1 MAITC
6 YVCAPQLSD
15 LSVENCKEPKNVF
28 DCDKDKPKDGMKY
41 DSCFSIT
48 AKVEQGTE
56 VTQRFCGI
64 KVQKTFLA
72 IICTV
77 CA

>member
-6 YVCAPQLSD
+6 YVCAPNLSD
-15 LSVENCKEPKNVF
+15 ISLENCKEPKNVI
-28 DCDKDKPKDGMKY
+28 DCNKETRDGAKY
-41 DSCFSIT
+41 DSCFSII